1 MRKKSTSKHKSSD
14 KKSNN
19 ISRYLLITL
28 LICCII
34 SGATGVIIGHI
45 KNSQKK
51 AAGND
56 NGSGISSTEVAA
68 STEDISTTAEADT
81 ETTTEATTEITTEE
95 EVDPVIV
102 VLDPGHDSEYCTR
115 NHPQLGMNE
124 QDLNLTIALAC
135 RDRLEQYKGIKVYM
149 TREDGSCPD
158 PEDKGDKC
166 IEVRTGIATELNADL
181 FVALHCNGST
191 GVLGDSPEGS
201 EVYVPN
207 YSAYTDD
214 MTRLGN
220 IIGNNLSSMDI
231 KFNGVK
237 VRTKAEKGVYDDGST
252 QDWYYLIS
260 YSVEGGHP
268 GIIIEHAYMD
278 NTHDNEILKDENNL
292 KKMGELD
299 ADAIAEYYGLE
310 LR

>member
-1 MRKKSTSKHKSSD
+1 MKNENKTSNTLLK
-14 KKSNN
+14 
-19 ISRYLLITL
+19 YLLITL

-34 SGATGVIIGHI
+34 SGITGIIIGCI
-45 KNSQKK
+45 RNSGKK
-51 AAGND
+51 SSGDSKGNG
-56 NGSGISSTEVAA
+56 NGYNEAAA
-68 STEDISTTAEADT
+68 STEDPQATTEMTTELTT
-81 ETTTEATTEITTEE
+81 ETTTEVTTEE

-166 IEVRTGIATELNADL
+166 IEVRTGIATDLNADL
-181 FVALHCNGST
+181 FVAIHCNGST

-207 YSAYTDD
+207 YSAYTED
-214 MTRLGN
+214 MTRLGD
-220 IIGNNLSSMDI
+220 IICNNLTTMDI
-231 KFNGVK
+231 KSNGVK

-278 NTHDNEILKDENNL
+278 NTHDNEILKSEDNL

-299 ADAIAEYYGLE
+299 ADAIAEYYDLE
-310 LR
+310 LKH

>member
-1 MRKKSTSKHKSSD
+1 MKNEN
-14 KKSNN
+14 KKSNTLLK
-19 ISRYLLITL
+19 YLLITL

-34 SGATGVIIGHI
+34 SGVTGIIIGCI
-45 KNSQKK
+45 RNSGKK
-51 AAGND
+51 SSGDNKGNG
-56 NGSGISSTEVAA
+56 NGYTEVAA
-68 STEDISTTAEADT
+68 STEDPQATDEMTTGLTT
-81 ETTTEATTEITTEE
+81 ETTTEVTTEE
-95 EVDPVIV
+95 EVNPVIV

-115 NHPQLGMNE
+115 NHPQLDMNE

-135 RDRLEQYKGIKVYM
+135 RHRLEQYKGIKVYM

-166 IEVRTGIATELNADL
+166 IEVRTGIATDLNADL
-181 FVALHCNGST
+181 FVAIHCNGST

>member
-1 MRKKSTSKHKSSD
+1 MKNENKTSNTLLK
-14 KKSNN
+14 
-19 ISRYLLITL
+19 YLLITL

-34 SGATGVIIGHI
+34 SGITGIIIGCI
-45 KNSQKK
+45 RNSKK
-51 AAGND
+51 KSSGDSKGNG
-56 NGSGISSTEVAA
+56 NGYNEVAA
-68 STEDISTTAEADT
+68 STEDPQ
-81 ETTTEATTEITTEE
+81 ATTELTTEVTTEVTTEE

-166 IEVRTGIATELNADL
+166 IEVRTGIATDLNADL
-181 FVALHCNGST
+181 FVAIHCNGST

>member
-1 MRKKSTSKHKSSD
+1 
-14 KKSNN
+14 
-19 ISRYLLITL
+19 
-28 LICCII
+28 
-34 SGATGVIIGHI
+34 
-45 KNSQKK
+45 
-51 AAGND
+51 
-56 NGSGISSTEVAA
+56 
-68 STEDISTTAEADT
+68 
-81 ETTTEATTEITTEE
+81 
-95 EVDPVIV
+95 
-102 VLDPGHDSEYCTR
+102 
-115 NHPQLGMNE
+115 
-124 QDLNLTIALAC
+124 
-135 RDRLEQYKGIKVYM
+135 M

-166 IEVRTGIATELNADL
+166 IEVRTGIATDLNADL
-181 FVALHCNGST
+181 FVAIHCNGST
-191 GVLGDSPEGS
+191 GVLGDAPEGS

-207 YSAYTDD
+207 YSAYTED

>member
-1 MRKKSTSKHKSSD
+1 MKNEN
-14 KKSNN
+14 KKSNTLLK
-19 ISRYLLITL
+19 YLLITL

-34 SGATGVIIGHI
+34 SGVTGIIIGCI
-45 KNSQKK
+45 RNSGKK
-51 AAGND
+51 SSGDNKGNG
-56 NGSGISSTEVAA
+56 NGYTEVAA
-68 STEDISTTAEADT
+68 STEDPQAADEMTTELTT
-81 ETTTEATTEITTEE
+81 ETTTEVTTEE

-166 IEVRTGIATELNADL
+166 IEVRTGIATDLNADL
-181 FVALHCNGST
+181 FVAIHCNGST

-292 KKMGELD
+292 KKLGELD

>member
-1 MRKKSTSKHKSSD
+1 MKNEN
-14 KKSNN
+14 KKSNTLLK
-19 ISRYLLITL
+19 YLLITL

-34 SGATGVIIGHI
+34 SGITGIIIGCI
-45 KNSQKK
+45 RNSGKK
-51 AAGND
+51 SSGDSKGNG
-56 NGSGISSTEVAA
+56 NGYNEAAA
-68 STEDISTTAEADT
+68 STEDPQATTEMTT
-81 ETTTEATTEITTEE
+81 ELTTEATTEVTTEE

-166 IEVRTGIATELNADL
+166 IEVRTGIATDLNADL
-181 FVALHCNGST
+181 FVAIHCNGST

-207 YSAYTDD
+207 YSAYTED

-220 IIGNNLSSMDI
+220 IIGNNLSYMDI

-278 NTHDNEILKDENNL
+278 NTHDNEILKAENNL

>member
-1 MRKKSTSKHKSSD
+1 MKNENKTSNTLLK
-14 KKSNN
+14 
-19 ISRYLLITL
+19 YLLITL

-34 SGATGVIIGHI
+34 SGVTGIIIGCI
-45 KNSQKK
+45 RNSKK
-51 AAGND
+51 KSSGDSKGNG
-56 NGSGISSTEVAA
+56 NGYNEVAA
-68 STEDISTTAEADT
+68 STEDPQDTTEMT
-81 ETTTEATTEITTEE
+81 TELTSETTTKVTTEE
-95 EVDPVIV
+95 EVNPVIV

-166 IEVRTGIATELNADL
+166 IEVRTGIATDLNADL
-181 FVALHCNGST
+181 FVAIHCNGST

-231 KFNGVK
+231 RFNGVK

>member
-1 MRKKSTSKHKSSD
+1 MKNENKTSNTLLK
-14 KKSNN
+14 
-19 ISRYLLITL
+19 YLLITL

-34 SGATGVIIGHI
+34 SGITGIIIGCI
-45 KNSQKK
+45 RNSKK
-51 AAGND
+51 KSSGDSKGNG
-56 NGSGISSTEVAA
+56 NGYNEVAA
-68 STEDISTTAEADT
+68 STEDPQATTEL
-81 ETTTEATTEITTEE
+81 TTEATTEVTTEE

-135 RDRLEQYKGIKVYM
+135 RHRLEQYKGIKVYM

-166 IEVRTGIATELNADL
+166 IEVRTGIATDLNADL
-181 FVALHCNGST
+181 FVAIHCNGST

>member
-1 MRKKSTSKHKSSD
+1 MKNENKTSNTLLK
-14 KKSNN
+14 
-19 ISRYLLITL
+19 YLLITL

-34 SGATGVIIGHI
+34 SGITGIIIGCI
-45 KNSQKK
+45 RNSKK
-51 AAGND
+51 KSSGDSKGNG
-56 NGSGISSTEVAA
+56 NGYNEVAA
-68 STEDISTTAEADT
+68 STEDPQATTEL
-81 ETTTEATTEITTEE
+81 TTEATTEVTTEE

-166 IEVRTGIATELNADL
+166 IEVRTGIATDLNADL
-181 FVALHCNGST
+181 FVAIHCNGST

-214 MTRLGN
+214 TTRLGN

>member
-1 MRKKSTSKHKSSD
+1 MKNENKTSNTLLK
-14 KKSNN
+14 
-19 ISRYLLITL
+19 YLLITL

-34 SGATGVIIGHI
+34 SGVTGIIIGCI
-45 KNSQKK
+45 RNSKK
-51 AAGND
+51 KSSGDSKGNG
-56 NGSGISSTEVAA
+56 NGYNEVAA
-68 STEDISTTAEADT
+68 STEDPQDTTEMT
-81 ETTTEATTEITTEE
+81 TELTSETTTKVTTEE
-95 EVDPVIV
+95 EVNPVIV

-166 IEVRTGIATELNADL
+166 IEVRTGIATDLNADL
-181 FVALHCNGST
+181 FVAIHCNGST

>member
-1 MRKKSTSKHKSSD
+1 MKEGLTRNYENENKTSNTLLK
-14 KKSNN
+14 
-19 ISRYLLITL
+19 YLLITL

-34 SGATGVIIGHI
+34 SGITGIIIGCI
-45 KNSQKK
+45 RNSGKK
-51 AAGND
+51 SSGDSKGNG
-56 NGSGISSTEVAA
+56 NGYNEVAA
-68 STEDISTTAEADT
+68 STEDPQDTTEL
-81 ETTTEATTEITTEE
+81 TTEATTEVTTEE

-166 IEVRTGIATELNADL
+166 IEVRTGIATDLNADL
-181 FVALHCNGST
+181 FVAIHCNGST
-191 GVLGDSPEGS
+191 GVLGDSPEGC

-207 YSAYTDD
+207 YSAYTED
-214 MTRLGN
+214 MTKLGN

-278 NTHDNEILKDENNL
+278 NTHDNEILKEENNL
-292 KKMGELD
+292 KKWVSLMQTQSQSTTVLS
-299 ADAIAEYYGLE
+299 
-310 LR
+310 

>member
-1 MRKKSTSKHKSSD
+1 MKNENKTSNTLLK
-14 KKSNN
+14 
-19 ISRYLLITL
+19 YLLITL

-34 SGATGVIIGHI
+34 SGITGIIIGCI
-45 KNSQKK
+45 RNSGKK
-51 AAGND
+51 SSGDSNGNG
-56 NGSGISSTEVAA
+56 NGYNEAAA
-68 STEDISTTAEADT
+68 STEDPQATTEL
-81 ETTTEATTEITTEE
+81 TTEATTEVTTEE

-166 IEVRTGIATELNADL
+166 IEVRTGIATDLNADL
-181 FVALHCNGST
+181 FVAIHCNGST

-207 YSAYTDD
+207 YSAYTED
-214 MTRLGN
+214 MTKLGN

-310 LR
+310 LKQ

>member
-1 MRKKSTSKHKSSD
+1 MKNENKTSNTLLK
-14 KKSNN
+14 
-19 ISRYLLITL
+19 YLLITL

-34 SGATGVIIGHI
+34 SGITGIIIGCI
-45 KNSQKK
+45 RNSGKK
-51 AAGND
+51 SSGDSKGNG
-56 NGSGISSTEVAA
+56 NGYSEVAA
-68 STEDISTTAEADT
+68 STEDPQDTTEL
-81 ETTTEATTEITTEE
+81 TTEATTEVTTEE

-166 IEVRTGIATELNADL
+166 IEVRTGIATDLNADL
-181 FVALHCNGST
+181 FVAIHCNGST

-207 YSAYTDD
+207 YSAYTED
-214 MTRLGN
+214 MTKLGN

-310 LR
+310 LKQ

>member
-1 MRKKSTSKHKSSD
+1 M
-14 KKSNN
+14 
-19 ISRYLLITL
+19 
-28 LICCII
+28 
-34 SGATGVIIGHI
+34 
-45 KNSQKK
+45 
-51 AAGND
+51 
-56 NGSGISSTEVAA
+56 
-68 STEDISTTAEADT
+68 
-81 ETTTEATTEITTEE
+81 
-95 EVDPVIV
+95 IV

-166 IEVRTGIATELNADL
+166 IEVRTGIATDLNADL
-181 FVALHCNGST
+181 FVAIHCNGST
-191 GVLGDSPEGS
+191 GVLGDSPEGC

-207 YSAYTDD
+207 YSAYTED
-214 MTRLGN
+214 MTKLGN

-310 LR
+310 LKQ

>member
-1 MRKKSTSKHKSSD
+1 MKNENKTSNTLLK
-14 KKSNN
+14 
-19 ISRYLLITL
+19 YLLITL

-34 SGATGVIIGHI
+34 SGITGIIIGCI
-45 KNSQKK
+45 RNSRKK
-51 AAGND
+51 SSGDSKGNG
-56 NGSGISSTEVAA
+56 NGYSEVAA
-68 STEDISTTAEADT
+68 STEDPQATTEMTT
-81 ETTTEATTEITTEE
+81 ELTTEATTEVTTEE

-166 IEVRTGIATELNADL
+166 IEVRTGIATDLNADL
-181 FVALHCNGST
+181 FVAIHCNGST
-191 GVLGDSPEGS
+191 GVLGASPEGC

-207 YSAYTDD
+207 YSAYTED
-214 MTRLGN
+214 MTRLGD
-220 IIGNNLSSMDI
+220 IICNNLTTMDI
-231 KFNGVK
+231 KSNGVK

-278 NTHDNEILKDENNL
+278 NTHDNEILKSEDNL

-310 LR
+310 LKQ

>member
-1 MRKKSTSKHKSSD
+1 MKNEN
-14 KKSNN
+14 KKSNTLLK
-19 ISRYLLITL
+19 YLLITL

-34 SGATGVIIGHI
+34 SGVTGIIIGCI
-45 KNSQKK
+45 RNSGKK
-51 AAGND
+51 SSGDNKGNG
-56 NGSGISSTEVAA
+56 NGYTEVAA
-68 STEDISTTAEADT
+68 STEDPQATDEMTTGLTT
-81 ETTTEATTEITTEE
+81 ETTTEVTTEE
-95 EVDPVIV
+95 EVNPVIV

-115 NHPQLGMNE
+115 NHPQLDMNE

-135 RDRLEQYKGIKVYM
+135 RHRLEQYKGIKVYM

-166 IEVRTGIATELNADL
+166 IEVRTGIATDLNADL
-181 FVALHCNGST
+181 FVAIHCNGST

-278 NTHDNEILKDENNL
+278 NTHDNEILKSEDNL

-299 ADAIAEYYGLE
+299 ADAIAEYYDLE
-310 LR
+310 LKH

>member
-1 MRKKSTSKHKSSD
+1 MKNENKTSNTLLK
-14 KKSNN
+14 
-19 ISRYLLITL
+19 YLLITL

-34 SGATGVIIGHI
+34 SGITGIIIGCI
-45 KNSQKK
+45 RNSKK
-51 AAGND
+51 KSSGDSKGNG
-56 NGSGISSTEVAA
+56 NGYNEVAA
-68 STEDISTTAEADT
+68 STEDPQATTEL
-81 ETTTEATTEITTEE
+81 TTEATTEVTTEE

-135 RDRLEQYKGIKVYM
+135 RHRLEQYKGIKVYM

-166 IEVRTGIATELNADL
+166 IEVRTGIATDLNADL
-181 FVALHCNGST
+181 FVAIHCNGST

-299 ADAIAEYYGLE
+299 ADAIAEYYDLE
-310 LR
+310 LKH

>member
-1 MRKKSTSKHKSSD
+1 MKNENKTSNTLLK
-14 KKSNN
+14 
-19 ISRYLLITL
+19 YLLITL

-34 SGATGVIIGHI
+34 SGITGIIIGCI
-45 KNSQKK
+45 RNSGKNSSGDSK
-51 AAGND
+51 GNG
-56 NGSGISSTEVAA
+56 NGYSEVAA
-68 STEDISTTAEADT
+68 STEDPQDTTEL
-81 ETTTEATTEITTEE
+81 TTEATTEVTTEE

-166 IEVRTGIATELNADL
+166 IEVRTGIATDLNADL
-181 FVALHCNGST
+181 FVAIHCNGST
-191 GVLGDSPEGS
+191 GVLGDSPEGC

-207 YSAYTDD
+207 YPAYTED
-214 MTRLGN
+214 MTKLGN

-310 LR
+310 LKQ

>member
-1 MRKKSTSKHKSSD
+1 MKNENKTSNTLLK
-14 KKSNN
+14 
-19 ISRYLLITL
+19 YLLITL

-34 SGATGVIIGHI
+34 SGITGIIIGCI
-45 KNSQKK
+45 RNSKK
-51 AAGND
+51 KSSGDSKGNG
-56 NGSGISSTEVAA
+56 NGYNEVAA
-68 STEDISTTAEADT
+68 STEDPQ
-81 ETTTEATTEITTEE
+81 ATTELTTEVTTEVTTEE

-166 IEVRTGIATELNADL
+166 IEVRTGIATDLNADL
-181 FVALHCNGST
+181 FVAIHCNGST

-299 ADAIAEYYGLE
+299 ADAIAEYYGVE

>member
-1 MRKKSTSKHKSSD
+1 MKNENKTSNTLLK
-14 KKSNN
+14 
-19 ISRYLLITL
+19 YLLITL

-34 SGATGVIIGHI
+34 SGITGIIIGCI
-45 KNSQKK
+45 RNSRKK
-51 AAGND
+51 SSGDSKGNE
-56 NGSGISSTEVAA
+56 NGYSEVAA
-68 STEDISTTAEADT
+68 STEDPQATTEM
-81 ETTTEATTEITTEE
+81 TTEATTEVTTEE

-166 IEVRTGIATELNADL
+166 IEVRTGIATDLNADL
-181 FVALHCNGST
+181 FVAIHCNGST
-191 GVLGDSPEGS
+191 GVLGDSPEGC

-207 YSAYTDD
+207 YSAYTED
-214 MTRLGN
+214 MTKLGN

-278 NTHDNEILKDENNL
+278 NTHDNEIRKDENNL
-292 KKMGELD
+292 RKMGELD

-310 LR
+310 PKQ

>member
-1 MRKKSTSKHKSSD
+1 MKNEN
-14 KKSNN
+14 KKSNTLLK
-19 ISRYLLITL
+19 YLLITL

-34 SGATGVIIGHI
+34 SGVTGIIIGCI
-45 KNSQKK
+45 RNSKK
-51 AAGND
+51 KSSGDSKGNG
-56 NGSGISSTEVAA
+56 NGYNEVAA
-68 STEDISTTAEADT
+68 STEDPQATTELTT
-81 ETTTEATTEITTEE
+81 ETTTEVTTEE
-95 EVDPVIV
+95 EVNPVIV

-115 NHPQLGMNE
+115 NHPQLDMNE

-135 RDRLEQYKGIKVYM
+135 RHRLEQYKGIKVYM

-166 IEVRTGIATELNADL
+166 IEVRTGIATDHNADL
-181 FVALHCNGST
+181 FVAIHCNGST

-260 YSVEGGHP
+260 YSVESGHP

>member
-1 MRKKSTSKHKSSD
+1 MKNENKTSNTLLK
-14 KKSNN
+14 
-19 ISRYLLITL
+19 YLLITL

-34 SGATGVIIGHI
+34 SGITGIIIGCI
-45 KNSQKK
+45 RNSKK
-51 AAGND
+51 KSSGDSKGNG
-56 NGSGISSTEVAA
+56 NGYNEVAA
-68 STEDISTTAEADT
+68 STEDPQATTELTT
-81 ETTTEATTEITTEE
+81 ETTTEVTTEE

-115 NHPQLGMNE
+115 NHPQLDMNE

-135 RDRLEQYKGIKVYM
+135 RHRLEQYKGIKVYM

-166 IEVRTGIATELNADL
+166 IEVRTGIATDLNADL
-181 FVALHCNGST
+181 FVAIHCNGST

>member
-1 MRKKSTSKHKSSD
+1 
-14 KKSNN
+14 
-19 ISRYLLITL
+19 
-28 LICCII
+28 
-34 SGATGVIIGHI
+34 
-45 KNSQKK
+45 
-51 AAGND
+51 
-56 NGSGISSTEVAA
+56 
-68 STEDISTTAEADT
+68 
-81 ETTTEATTEITTEE
+81 
-95 EVDPVIV
+95 
-102 VLDPGHDSEYCTR
+102 
-115 NHPQLGMNE
+115 MNE

-166 IEVRTGIATELNADL
+166 IEVRTGIATDLNADL
-181 FVALHCNGST
+181 FVAIHCNGST
-191 GVLGDSPEGS
+191 GVLGDSPEGC

-207 YSAYTDD
+207 YSAYTED
-214 MTRLGN
+214 MTKLGN

-278 NTHDNEILKDENNL
+278 NTHDNEILKSEDNL

-299 ADAIAEYYGLE
+299 ADAIAEYYDLE
-310 LR
+310 LKQ

>member
-1 MRKKSTSKHKSSD
+1 MKNEN
-14 KKSNN
+14 KKSNTLLK
-19 ISRYLLITL
+19 YLLITL
-28 LICCII
+28 FICCII
-34 SGATGVIIGHI
+34 SGITGIIIGCI
-45 KNSQKK
+45 RNSRKK
-51 AAGND
+51 SSGDSKGNGND
-56 NGSGISSTEVAA
+56 YREVAA
-68 STEDISTTAEADT
+68 STEDPQ
-81 ETTTEATTEITTEE
+81 ATTEMTTELTTDATTEVTTEE

-166 IEVRTGIATELNADL
+166 IEVRTGIATDLNADL
-181 FVALHCNGST
+181 FVAIHCNGST
-191 GVLGDSPEGS
+191 GVLGDAPEGS

-207 YSAYTDD
+207 YSAYTED

>member
-1 MRKKSTSKHKSSD
+1 MKNENKTSNTLLK
-14 KKSNN
+14 
-19 ISRYLLITL
+19 YLLITL

-34 SGATGVIIGHI
+34 SGITGIIIGCI
-45 KNSQKK
+45 RNSGKK
-51 AAGND
+51 SSGDSKGNG
-56 NGSGISSTEVAA
+56 NGYSEVAA
-68 STEDISTTAEADT
+68 STEDPQDTTEL
-81 ETTTEATTEITTEE
+81 TTEATTEVTTEE

-166 IEVRTGIATELNADL
+166 IEVRTGIATDLNADL
-181 FVALHCNGST
+181 FVAIHCNGST
-191 GVLGDSPEGS
+191 GVLGDAPEGS

-207 YSAYTDD
+207 YSAYTED

>member
-1 MRKKSTSKHKSSD
+1 MKNEN
-14 KKSNN
+14 KKSNTLLK
-19 ISRYLLITL
+19 YLLITL

-34 SGATGVIIGHI
+34 SGVTGIIIGCI
-45 KNSQKK
+45 RNSKK
-51 AAGND
+51 KSSGDSKGNG
-56 NGSGISSTEVAA
+56 NGYNEVAA
-68 STEDISTTAEADT
+68 STEDPQATTEL
-81 ETTTEATTEITTEE
+81 TTEATTEVTTEE

-115 NHPQLGMNE
+115 NHPQLDMNE

-135 RDRLEQYKGIKVYM
+135 RHRLEQYKGIKVYM

-166 IEVRTGIATELNADL
+166 IEVRTGIATDLNADL
-181 FVALHCNGST
+181 FVAIHCNGST

>member
-1 MRKKSTSKHKSSD
+1 MKNENKTSNTLLK
-14 KKSNN
+14 
-19 ISRYLLITL
+19 YLLITL

-34 SGATGVIIGHI
+34 SGITGIIIGCI
-45 KNSQKK
+45 RNSRKK
-51 AAGND
+51 SSGDSKGNG
-56 NGSGISSTEVAA
+56 NGYNEAAA
-68 STEDISTTAEADT
+68 STEDPQATTEL
-81 ETTTEATTEITTEE
+81 TTEATTEVTTEE
-95 EVDPVIV
+95 EV
-102 VLDPGHDSEYCTR
+102 DPGHDSEYCTR

-166 IEVRTGIATELNADL
+166 IEVRTGIATDLNADL
-181 FVALHCNGST
+181 FVAIHCNGST
-191 GVLGDSPEGS
+191 GVLGDSPEGC

-207 YSAYTDD
+207 YSAYTED
-214 MTRLGN
+214 MTKLGN

-310 LR
+310 LKQ

>member
-1 MRKKSTSKHKSSD
+1 MKNEN
-14 KKSNN
+14 KKSNTLLK
-19 ISRYLLITL
+19 YLLITL

-34 SGATGVIIGHI
+34 SGITGIIIGCI
-45 KNSQKK
+45 RNSGKK
-51 AAGND
+51 SSGDSKGNG
-56 NGSGISSTEVAA
+56 NGYNEAAA
-68 STEDISTTAEADT
+68 STEDPQ
-81 ETTTEATTEITTEE
+81 ATTEMTTELTTE
-95 EVDPVIV
+95 VTTNVTSEVEVDPVIV

-166 IEVRTGIATELNADL
+166 IEVRTGIATDLNADL
-181 FVALHCNGST
+181 FVAIHCNGST
-191 GVLGDSPEGS
+191 GVLGDAPEGS

-207 YSAYTDD
+207 YSAYTED

>member
-1 MRKKSTSKHKSSD
+1 MKNEN
-14 KKSNN
+14 KKSNTLLK
-19 ISRYLLITL
+19 YLLITL

-34 SGATGVIIGHI
+34 SGVTGIIIGCI
-45 KNSQKK
+45 RNSGKK
-51 AAGND
+51 SSGDNKGNG
-56 NGSGISSTEVAA
+56 NGYTEVAA
-68 STEDISTTAEADT
+68 STEDPQATDEMTTELTT
-81 ETTTEATTEITTEE
+81 ETTTEVTTEE

-166 IEVRTGIATELNADL
+166 IEVRTGIATDLNADL
-181 FVALHCNGST
+181 FVAIHCNGST
-191 GVLGDSPEGS
+191 GVLGDSPEGC

-207 YSAYTDD
+207 YSAYTED

-278 NTHDNEILKDENNL
+278 NTHDNEILKSEDNL

-299 ADAIAEYYGLE
+299 ADAIAEYYDLE
-310 LR
+310 LKH